1 MEQYQFFI
9 QGLISE
15 NWKVSVS
22 SLIVLAVFSIRPIL
36 HFLYEMKRSRY
47 KSLKGSIDSGCLEP
61 NETEYLSKLA
71 AREQFWLATGL
82 WADSSFRKL
91 AIDVDSDEDI
101 NVTFRQIVLAKEH
114 ITERDGIFI
123 VSVSKSDRFKA
134 KFDTWFSNISMFM
147 SLCCFLFSFAAVLI
161 VGWNAFIL
169 IAFSIYFAFLGI
181 LSASSS
187 IHTNV
192 AIRITPEL
200 EKLHNKRL
208 KGTVNA

>member
-1 MEQYQFFI
+1 
-9 QGLISE
+9 
-15 NWKVSVS
+15 
-22 SLIVLAVFSIRPIL
+22 
-36 HFLYEMKRSRY
+36 MKRSRY
-47 KSLKGSIDSGCLEP
+47 KSLKGNIDSGCLEP

-200 EKLHNKRL
+200 EKLLSIKFEVQRSVIISNKTFLWCFKAQTSSGSVVKFVGNRVAL
-208 KGTVNA
+208 